1 MSNFDR
7 QPRQRLS
14 GLAVLRN
21 WCLMGGGFVA
31 IAYGLEWLLG

>member
-1 MSNFDR
+1 MSDFDR

-21 WCLMGGGFVA
+21 WCLMGGGFAA
-31 IAYGLEWLLG
+31 IAYGLEWLLR

>member
-1 MSNFDR
+1 MSDFDQR
-7 QPRQRLS
+7 PRRHLS

-31 IAYGLEWLLG
+31 IAYGLEWLLR

>member
-1 MSNFDR
+1 MSDFDQ
-7 QPRQRLS
+7 QPGPRLS

-31 IAYGLEWLLG
+31 IAYGVEWLLR